1 MSRIFQQWIFPIM
14 MLAVLSGCANLPG
27 QTRAVNGSWAPSLLM
42 ASQTDELLLYYDYQR
57 KQSAPELAREYD
69 KARQSLGQSKSD
81 VNRLRVALLLTLPN
95 TAFHDNAT
103 ALEMANELLKDTKST
118 TSGLRGLAN
127 LLSVTLT
134 EQQRLTDDLSQKWKD
149 EKKRADG
156 LQDKVEAIKNMEK
169 NLMRRDQH

>member
-1 MSRIFQQWIFPIM
+1 MSRVLQHWVLPVM
-14 MLAVLSGCANLPG
+14 MLVVLSGCANLPG
-27 QTRAVNGSWAPSLLM
+27 QTHTANGSWAPSLLM
-42 ASQTDELLLYYDYQR
+42 ASQADELLLYYDYLR
-57 KQSAPELAREYD
+57 KQPASEVAREYD
-69 KARQSLGQSKSD
+69 KARQSLAQSKSD
-81 VNRLRVALLLTLPN
+81 TNRLRVALLLALPN

-118 TSGLRGLAN
+118 TSAVRGLAN
-127 LLSVTLT
+127 LLSVSIT

-156 LQDKVEAIKNMEK
+156 LQDKVDAIKNMEK